1 MVFPIK
7 NRTSQEDFS
16 FQIVSSLSC
25 LRKLA
30 IQFTFLWLLIIF
42 PLASLFSQSP
52 PPPFKKIYL
61 ESLYESNGVTIDQKN
76 RVRNQISLN
85 IYKHFKNSHTFIDDV
100 IINGYLNQLKKQQQ
114 IGCDT
119 DKCYKMIED
128 SLNPDQKI
136 SGSLAFLNGRYTLTL
151 RLIDLANSKGLLD
164 VKEVSYSPR
173 QMEYFVEELTKTLLD
188 PTYKPR
194 YQEAP
199 PEFIEEKIDFGSIR
213 IQSLD
218 GIDIKI
224 FEFKTN
230 DTKSDFILASLK
242 PRLEEG
248 DSLFKEKKFKQAG
261 EIYQSII
268 EVIQSSLTLETRK
281 LISVYEEGIVSRRN
295 QSFYNILQS
304 EITAID
310 TAFSNSSKDTPKL
323 LKDTI
328 LKYESILT
336 KINRLSP
343 DKQKEIT
350 LALNKRIEAL
360 DLKYYDFQEKKA
372 DKMYDNFTFTEAH
385 REYRDIFSALKNKEG
400 EGYLLYKNKIEKKIL
415 ATQSTGKSFVTSRV
429 KAYCDLAEREYLV
442 YSLEKNQFSFFNK
455 IQAENKIEEYLEEAE
470 RILKKSDFA
479 SRETIDS
486 YNRLVS
492 LINEKRDRESRL
504 GRFFH
509 RDDAFSI
516 ESFNQIRRDKSYFFP
531 GRGHIYVDPGEYKSK
546 FLYYGGWA
554 AFWYTLYAGNKTY
567 VNFNRYISFER
578 TSSSYYTDLDASSVH
593 LIYLNDSLRQNFL
606 HNKYSLSNQEFNT
619 SIGIFSLFY
628 FVSLIDA
635 FTYSDSNSSM
645 GWKDP
650 NTLPLIKLDTGVIQV
665 RAGTQIPNSLLF
677 PRSLPEIQTNL
688 EYIVEF

>member
-1 MVFPIK
+1 MVW
-7 NRTSQEDFS
+7 
-16 FQIVSSLSC
+16 
-25 LRKLA
+25 
-30 IQFTFLWLLIIF
+30 IQSTFLWLFLVF
-42 PLASLFSQSP
+42 PFFGLLPQSP
-52 PPPFKKIYL
+52 TLPLKKIYL
-61 ESLYESNGVTIDQKN
+61 ESLYESNGITIDQKN

-85 IYKHFKNSHTFIDDV
+85 LYKHFKNSHTFIDDV

-119 DKCYKMIED
+119 EKCYKMIED

-151 RLIDLANSKGLLD
+151 RLIDLANNKGLLD
-164 VKEVSYSPR
+164 VKEVSYGPR

-188 PTYKPR
+188 PTYKPKF
-194 YQEAP
+194 QDAP
-199 PEFIEEKIDFGSIR
+199 PEFVEEKIDFGSIR

-224 FEFKTN
+224 FEFRTN

-248 DSLFKEKKFKQAG
+248 DSLFKEKKFKQSG

-323 LKDTI
+323 LKETI
-328 LKYESILT
+328 LKYESLLSR
-336 KINRLSP
+336 INRLSP
-343 DKQKEIT
+343 DKQKEII

-360 DLKYYDFQEKKA
+360 DLKYYDIQEKKA
-372 DKMYDNFTFTEAH
+372 DKMYDNFSFTEAH

-400 EGYLLYKNKIEKKIL
+400 EGYMSYKTKIDKKIQ

-442 YSLEKNQFSFFNK
+442 YSLEKNQFSFFKK

-470 RILKKSDFA
+470 SILKKSDFA

-516 ESFNQIRRDKSYFFP
+516 ESFNQIRIEKSYFFP
-531 GRGHIYVDPGEYKSK
+531 GRGHMYVDPGEYKSK

-567 VNFNRYISFER
+567 INFNRYSSFER
-578 TSSSYYTDLDASSVH
+578 TSSFYYTDLNATTIN
-593 LIYLNDSLRQNFL
+593 LIYLNESLHQNHL
-606 HNKYSLSNQEFNT
+606 QNRYKLSAQELNT
-619 SIGIFSLFY
+619 SLGVFSLFY
-628 FVSLIDA
+628 FVSLFDA
-635 FTYSDSNSSM
+635 LTYSDTMGSM
-645 GWKDP
+645 GSKDP
-650 NTLPLIKLDTGVIQV
+650 NTIPLIKLDSGVIQV
-665 RAGTQIPNSLLF
+665 RAGAQLPPSQLF
-677 PRSLPEIQTNL
+677 PRSNPEFQYSL
-688 EYIVEF
+688 EYINQF

>member
-7 NRTSQEDFS
+7 NSFLMKVSFFQDISHTSRDQ
-16 FQIVSSLSC
+16 L
-25 LRKLA
+25 LW
-30 IQFTFLWLLIIF
+30 IQSTFLWLFLVF
-42 PLASLFSQSP
+42 PFFGLLPQSP
-52 PPPFKKIYL
+52 TPPMKKIYL

-85 IYKHFKNSHTFIDDV
+85 LYKHFKNSHTFIDDV

-119 DKCYKMIED
+119 EKCYKMIED

-151 RLIDLANSKGLLD
+151 RLIDLANNKGLLD
-164 VKEVSYSPR
+164 VKEVSYGPR

-188 PTYKPR
+188 PTYKPKF
-194 YQEAP
+194 QEAP
-199 PEFIEEKIDFGSIR
+199 PEFVEEKIDFGSIR

-224 FEFKTN
+224 FEFRTN
-230 DTKSDFILASLK
+230 DTKSDFILSSLK

-248 DSLFKEKKFKQAG
+248 DSLFKEKKFKQSG

-310 TAFSNSSKDTPKL
+310 TSFSSSSKDTPKL

-336 KINRLSP
+336 RINRLSP
-343 DKQKEIT
+343 DKQKEIRA
-350 LALNKRIEAL
+350 ALNKRIEAL
-360 DLKYYDFQEKKA
+360 DLKYYDIQEKKA
-372 DKMYDNFTFTEAH
+372 DKMYDNFSFTEAH

-400 EGYLLYKNKIEKKIL
+400 EGYMSYKTKIDKKIQ
-415 ATQSTGKSFVTSRV
+415 ATQSTGKSFVTNRV

-470 RILKKSDFA
+470 SILKKSDFA

-516 ESFNQIRRDKSYFFP
+516 ESFNQIRREKSYFFP
-531 GRGHIYVDPGEYKSK
+531 GRGHMYVDPGEYKSK

-567 VNFNRYISFER
+567 INFNRYSSFER
-578 TSSSYYTDLDASSVH
+578 TSSVYYTELNATTIN
-593 LIYLNDSLRQNFL
+593 LIYLNESLHQNHL
-606 HNKYSLSNQEFNT
+606 QNRYKLSAQELNT
-619 SIGIFSLFY
+619 SLGVFSLFY
-628 FVSLIDA
+628 FVSLFDA
-635 FTYSDSNSSM
+635 LTYSDTM
-645 GWKDP
+645 GKMGSKDP
-650 NTLPLIKLDTGVIQV
+650 NSIPLIKLDSGIIQV
-665 RAGTQIPNSLLF
+665 RAGAQLPPTQLF
-677 PRSLPEIQTNL
+677 PRSNPEFQYSL
-688 EYIVEF
+688 EYINNF